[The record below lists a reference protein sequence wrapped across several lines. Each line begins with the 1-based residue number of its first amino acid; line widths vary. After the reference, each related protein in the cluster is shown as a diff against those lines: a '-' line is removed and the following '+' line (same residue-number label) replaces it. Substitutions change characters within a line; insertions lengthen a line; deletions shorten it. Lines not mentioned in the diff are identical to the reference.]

1 MQAGSKQVQSAQGSP
16 KQAVL
21 STFCIAAPNPA
32 TAAQLSREKPGNP
45 QVNGAP
51 RGQEKAVH
59 TQLQNTGALSRGGR
73 GLRIQLPGMGLE
85 GPLGEGR
92 FKYVAHSSNSAIRAL
107 PSKHRY
113 QTQVGG
119 EISLYPHRR
128 HPEGPVLAAPL
139 LFHQHLMNRAGGWVK
154 KHTSHALP

>member
-45 QVNGAP
+45 QVDGAP

-59 TQLQNTGALSRGGR
+59 TQLQNMGG
-73 GLRIQLPGMGLE
+73 GLE
-85 GPLGEGR
+85 QR
-92 FKYVAHSSNSAIRAL
+92 
-107 PSKHRY
+107 
-113 QTQVGG
+113 
-119 EISLYPHRR
+119 
-128 HPEGPVLAAPL
+128 
-139 LFHQHLMNRAGGWVK
+139 RAGPQDPAARDGVGR
-154 KHTSHALP
+154 SPG

>member
-45 QVNGAP
+45 QVDGAP

-92 FKYVAHSSNSAIRAL
+92 FKYVAHSSQQLCHSSSSFQAQIPNPGGRRNQPL
-107 PSKHRY
+107 PPPPTPRRP
-113 QTQVGG
+113 
-119 EISLYPHRR
+119 SLGCASSFP
-128 HPEGPVLAAPL
+128 PAPNEQSRWL
-139 LFHQHLMNRAGGWVK
+139 G
-154 KHTSHALP
+154 